1 MRGNV
6 RASQRLDQIVK
17 LVEDKG
23 FMSVA
28 DLSKACNVTEVTIRR
43 DLQLLDKENRLRRTH
58 GGAFALR
65 IPCPPDSDATRS
77 TLPNEGILA
86 DRIDVLITTPVD
98 PYLDRPLLDQM
109 TKGNIPVIAESAGL
123 NGAQTL
129 VAVDSYQA
137 ALALGKWT
145 GDYALAHFG
154 GRACVLDLTFEL
166 PNTRARSQGFL
177 DGLRSALPAAQL
189 ALSINA
195 QSRRQTARQLTADA
209 LAVHPDINVI
219 FAINDAT
226 AAGALQACQER
237 GVSPDDLLVATF
249 GLEGDT
255 LKDALMSGGYCKA
268 GLAMFPEIV
277 GRVCIEAAI
286 AAFNSKPLPT
296 HLVTPY
302 AILTPQT
309 LEQFYSHNDQGWQI
323 KWEAALSQL
332 AIPLTIDKY
341 VPRTSGKLP
350 ERLGFVV
357 PFMEHE
363 WYRNLIVCL
372 RKYAESQGVDVEVID
387 ADQILGDDIAFRQ
400 RGIARAAAE
409 QIKSGDVLLVDSGQI
424 TTYLAE
430 ELAKKTD
437 ITVITNS
444 IPAFEVLRNSSGI
457 TLILTGGML
466 RQSSETLTGP
476 TAEAALRELRAD
488 KLFLAVTGITLNF
501 GLSHTNMAEVAMKQA
516 MIRTAREVILLADH
530 TVIGRE
536 SVMQIGPATLVSKL
550 ITDNAFPADQ
560 RLELGKLGIEVVI
573 AKT

>member
-1 MRGNV
+1 
-6 RASQRLDQIVK
+6 
-17 LVEDKG
+17 
-23 FMSVA
+23 
-28 DLSKACNVTEVTIRR
+28 
-43 DLQLLDKENRLRRTH
+43 
-58 GGAFALR
+58 
-65 IPCPPDSDATRS
+65 
-77 TLPNEGILA
+77 
-86 DRIDVLITTPVD
+86 
-98 PYLDRPLLDQM
+98 
-109 TKGNIPVIAESAGL
+109 
-123 NGAQTL
+123 
-129 VAVDSYQA
+129 
-137 ALALGKWT
+137 
-145 GDYALAHFG
+145 
-154 GRACVLDLTFEL
+154 
-166 PNTRARSQGFL
+166 
-177 DGLRSALPAAQL
+177 
-189 ALSINA
+189 
-195 QSRRQTARQLTADA
+195 
-209 LAVHPDINVI
+209 
-219 FAINDAT
+219 
-226 AAGALQACQER
+226 
-237 GVSPDDLLVATF
+237 
-249 GLEGDT
+249 
-255 LKDALMSGGYCKA
+255 MSGGHCKA

-286 AAFNSKPLPT
+286 AAFNGKPLPA
-296 HLVTPY
+296 HLVTPH

-430 ELAKKTD
+430 ELAKKID
-437 ITVITNS
+437 VTVITNS

-476 TAEAALRELRAD
+476 IAEASLRELRAD
-488 KLFLAVTGITLNF
+488 KLFLAVTGITLDF

-530 TVIGRE
+530 SVFGRE
-536 SVMQIGPATLVSKL
+536 SVMQIGPAMLVHKM

-560 RLELGKLGIEVVI
+560 RLELGKLGIEVII

>member
-1 MRGNV
+1 M
-6 RASQRLDQIVK
+6 
-17 LVEDKG
+17 
-23 FMSVA
+23 
-28 DLSKACNVTEVTIRR
+28 
-43 DLQLLDKENRLRRTH
+43 
-58 GGAFALR
+58 
-65 IPCPPDSDATRS
+65 
-77 TLPNEGILA
+77 
-86 DRIDVLITTPVD
+86 
-98 PYLDRPLLDQM
+98 
-109 TKGNIPVIAESAGL
+109 
-123 NGAQTL
+123 
-129 VAVDSYQA
+129 
-137 ALALGKWT
+137 
-145 GDYALAHFG
+145 
-154 GRACVLDLTFEL
+154 
-166 PNTRARSQGFL
+166 
-177 DGLRSALPAAQL
+177 
-189 ALSINA
+189 
-195 QSRRQTARQLTADA
+195 
-209 LAVHPDINVI
+209 
-219 FAINDAT
+219 
-226 AAGALQACQER
+226 
-237 GVSPDDLLVATF
+237 
-249 GLEGDT
+249 
-255 LKDALMSGGYCKA
+255 
-268 GLAMFPEIV
+268 
-277 GRVCIEAAI
+277 
-286 AAFNSKPLPT
+286 
-296 HLVTPY
+296 
-302 AILTPQT
+302 TPQT

-387 ADQILGDDIAFRQ
+387 ADQILRDDIAFRQ

-516 MIRTAREVILLADH
+516 MIRAAREVILLADH
-530 TVIGRE
+530 TVFGRE